1 MKRRLTL
8 ESADQRKRTHF
19 FIVIAMAAL
28 GIAACNRT
36 ASTASSPSP
45 TSSAFAEEY
54 GEFYAKP
61 EELAAVAV
69 NDIVKSMR
77 LNVTAKTVGQD
88 VYDKSCAACHG
99 ADLKG
104 VPAQHTPDLTDS

>member
-1 MKRRLTL
+1 MKRRPTL
-8 ESADQRKRTHF
+8 RKRTHC
-19 FIVIAMAAL
+19 FIVTAIAAL
-28 GIAACNRT
+28 GIAACNQT
-36 ASTASSPSP
+36 ASTASAPAAGPSSR
-45 TSSAFAEEY
+45 TSAFAEEY

-61 EELAAVAV
+61 EELASVAV

-88 VYDKSCAACHG
+88 VYDKSCASCHG

-104 VPAQHTPDLTDS
+104 VPAQHTPDLTDAD